1 MLLGGPFSHSV
12 CVNHENRIFLKVQ
25 RDVHVH
31 ASNAYAMLADAA
43 WESFV
48 DKKEVTSSNLEHM
61 IQKTL
66 QNIHWERKPR
76 TRAKDDEDEWD
87 ARRRR
92 RAIMFDDE
100 DDEIATANSNNN
112 DQNDQEEGR
121 DDKDDD
127 VLVHDHNH
135 VPQDIDCGGR
145 ALSSQGYTTTSSFY
159 AMTAIIISYSL
170 YFKRFTTIF
179 TQT

>member
-1 MLLGGPFSHSV
+1 MYTH
-12 CVNHENRIFLKVQ
+12 FL
-25 RDVHVH
+25 H
-31 ASNAYAMLADAA
+31 AMLADAA

-76 TRAKDDEDEWD
+76 TRGKDDEDEWD

-100 DDEIATANSNNN
+100 DDEIATANSNND

-145 ALSSQGYTTTSSFY
+145 ALSSQGASQGRIYERASAARKVPSC
-159 AMTAIIISYSL
+159 IGRSGVV
-170 YFKRFTTIF
+170 
-179 TQT
+179 

>member
-1 MLLGGPFSHSV
+1 MYTH
-12 CVNHENRIFLKVQ
+12 FL
-25 RDVHVH
+25 H
-31 ASNAYAMLADAA
+31 AMLADAA

-76 TRAKDDEDEWD
+76 TRGKDDEDEWD

-100 DDEIATANSNNN
+100 DDEIATANSNNR
-112 DQNDQEEGR
+112 DRDEQEEGR
-121 DDKDDD
+121 DDEDDF
-127 VLVHDHNH
+127 LVHDHND
-135 VPQDIDCGGR
+135 VQQDVDCGGR
-145 ALSSQGYTTTSSFY
+145 ALSSQVPSQGRIADRASAPRKLS
-159 AMTAIIISYSL
+159 ACIGRSAVV
-170 YFKRFTTIF
+170 
-179 TQT
+179 

>member
-1 MLLGGPFSHSV
+1 MFSQSKSR
-12 CVNHENRIFLKVQ
+12 NHHNGIFLKFE
-25 RDVHVH
+25 RDVHVVL
-31 ASNAYAMLADAA
+31 AMLADAA

-76 TRAKDDEDEWD
+76 TRGKDDEDEWD

-100 DDEIATANSNNN
+100 DDEIATANSNNR
-112 DQNDQEEGR
+112 DQDEQEERR
-121 DDKDDD
+121 DDRDDD
-127 VLVHDHNH
+127 FLVHDHND
-135 VPQDIDCGGR
+135 VQQDVDCGGR
-145 ALSSQGYTTTSSFY
+145 ALSSQVASQGRIADRASATRKLSASIGRS
-159 AMTAIIISYSL
+159 AVV
-170 YFKRFTTIF
+170 
-179 TQT
+179 